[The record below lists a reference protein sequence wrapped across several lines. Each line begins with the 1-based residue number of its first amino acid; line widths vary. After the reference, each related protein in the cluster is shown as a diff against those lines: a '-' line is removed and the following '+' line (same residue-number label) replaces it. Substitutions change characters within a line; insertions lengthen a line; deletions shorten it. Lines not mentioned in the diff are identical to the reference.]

1 MARPLGQISRKF
13 ADQWIQLGRENR
25 VIVDIWRTID
35 QQSYEIQLRNRPAR
49 PMPKGLDNSS
59 LGTPN
64 PHGLP
69 PSPGSLSLCGEDHP
83 GEAPKSQVYL

>member
-35 QQSYEIQLRNRPAR
+35 QQSYEDEVANEQGRR
-49 PMPKGLDNSS
+49 
-59 LGTPN
+59 T
-64 PHGLP
+64 
-69 PSPGSLSLCGEDHP
+69 GSLP
-83 GEAPKSQVYL
+83 MQN